1 MSDLTRDVLAYL
13 TPRREAFWQWA
24 GPPMAVAWRDGRT
37 IAFRQEL
44 AAVLTHLAPGGLP
57 PFGAVLMV
65 LAACRDNWPAA
76 DNARQLAAG
85 YEGGF
90 EQDLAGVT
98 RPAGLVISLVVPASV
113 RSELAGV
120 VEDLDRI
127 AALPAEL
134 RTSVAAKCAIVETVF
149 EGLDRAVPPHVAQAV
164 ARTVADVLDPDA
176 LRGVPPGADDSFRQL
191 AAELEALQVGLGR
204 IDAERLR
211 LRLQTGLDQG
221 VSPAQ
226 VDVPDAMRVR
236 QLLGRLRDDPE
247 LAGVTRVARDL
258 LAAIHVPRAL
268 AAPQELPVGG
278 VSDLSNR
285 GELDRLLVSELAQDD
300 LTLMTRVALNEALYL
315 RREAPRHSPPHDRV
329 ILVDTGVRVW
339 GLPRV
344 FATGVAL
351 ALAASA
357 DKAARV
363 RCFRPAGVAGAGVE
377 QADLTTRDGLIAQLA
392 AIGAAPH
399 PGSAA
404 RAMIDAAA
412 SESENDIE
420 LVVITHEDAAN
431 DPDFV
436 RALDG
441 ADRHPDVLLATVNR
455 DGTFRLL
462 RVGRDGRRVVCGAQL
477 SLEELL
483 APQQQNKRPA
493 PIPLV
498 DGRIDP
504 TLPVILSTEPF
515 PLLLPARADPR
526 RAVGSDEFGL
536 IAVTHDRRLMRWRS
550 EQQGAEQLVA
560 AVPPGTGMG
569 LFVDEEART
578 VFYVSQHT
586 PPGGVPGTHLLLGR
600 PDAGP
605 WHRLEVTAPAGATLR
620 AAAHHGGV
628 LLLMFDRWVQA
639 VTPTGAQTGRS
650 VPTDWHWHSGRF
662 YHHPVCTRPS
672 GGAYAWSAA
681 HFDGHDISFAP
692 ATGRSS
698 LIMFDRD
705 GGRGPWQLL
714 RNGLVASVNGPTL
727 ATANPPLIVHRCH
740 VRIAPDGNRI
750 MCIARDG
757 HPPERNAHLLD
768 LKAKPLAW
776 RAVHP
781 EADALLVG
789 DDFRRSAMCGLNIRN
804 RFSHIY
810 AGDVGDLV
818 LVWGQR
824 RRAIRLDSSG
834 HLTLLPAGARDGG
847 ADAAIPFRP
856 LRQPHLGRFTLREAR
871 WSDGSRAILDSR
883 GMLHLTST
891 GAGLP
896 EITLALTDQ
905 TVGGWTSDG
914 LTFGWAFFHRDGSV
928 NRAEYAYGLLRTFT
942 ARLR

>member
-13 TPRREAFWQWA
+13 TPRREAFWNWA

-44 AAVLTHLAPGGLP
+44 AAVLAHLAPDGLP

-113 RSELAGV
+113 RSELAGIA
-120 VEDLDRI
+120 EDLDRV

-134 RTSVAAKCAIVETVF
+134 RTSVAAKCSIVETVF
-149 EGLDRAVPPHVAQAV
+149 EGLDRPVPPHVAQAV
-164 ARTVADVLDPDA
+164 ARTVADALDPDA

-221 VSPAQ
+221 VSPAR

-329 ILVDTGVRVW
+329 ILVDTGVRMW

-363 RCFRPAGVAGAGVE
+363 RCFRPSGVAGAGVE
-377 QADLTTRDGLIAQLA
+377 RADLSTRDGLIAQLA

-420 LVVITHEDAAN
+420 LVVITHEDAAT

-436 RALDG
+436 RALDC

-462 RVGRDGRRVVCGAQL
+462 RAGRDGRRVVCGAQL

-483 APQQQNKRPA
+483 APQHQSKRPS

-498 DGRIDP
+498 DRRVDP
-504 TLPVILSTEPF
+504 TLPVILSTDPF
-515 PLLLPARADPR
+515 PLLLPARADAR
-526 RAVGSDEFGL
+526 RAVGSKEFGL

-569 LFVDEEART
+569 LFVDDDAEV
-578 VFYVSQHT
+578 VFYVSHDT
-586 PPGGVPGTHLLLGR
+586 PRGGAARTHVLVGSPEKQGAQWR
-600 PDAGP
+600 RETIAS
-605 WHRLEVTAPAGATLR
+605 RLPLR
-620 AAAHHGGV
+620 AAVHHGGV
-628 LLLMFDRWVQA
+628 LLLMYDRRVVA
-639 VTPTGAQTGRS
+639 VGADGASLSDQSTGDERR
-650 VPTDWHWHSGRF
+650 WHSGRF
-662 YHHPVCTRPS
+662 YRCRST
-672 GGAYAWSAA
+672 WSAA
-681 HFDGHDISFAP
+681 HFDGHHIAFAHV
-692 ATGRSS
+692 TSRDS
-698 LIMFDRD
+698 LAIFDRK
-705 GGRGPWQLL
+705 GHGPWQLL
-714 RNGLVASVNGPTL
+714 RGGHVASVGG
-727 ATANPPLIVHRCH
+727 PPLIVQPAGFQPGHRF
-740 VRIAPDGNRI
+740 RFSADGHRI
-750 MCIARDG
+750 MVPRKPWNRAY
-757 HPPERNAHLLD
+757 PTYLLD
-768 LKAKPLAW
+768 LTRTPLVW
-776 RAVHP
+776 RDSVGGLEP
-781 EADALLVG
+781 LVG
-789 DDFRRSAMCGLNIRN
+789 EDFGRSAKCGLNVRN
-804 RFSHIY
+804 RFESIY
-810 AGDVGDLV
+810 AGDAGDLV

-871 WSDGSRAILDSR
+871 WPNGSRAILDSR

-914 LTFGWAFFHRDGSV
+914 LTFGWAFFHRDASV